1 MLTAL
6 TTGSVL
12 ALAPARLKFT
22 KLMISRGHYIG
33 EIVDEISAISEQVKL
48 RNKLGMTDLTVI
60 VENFFRDVLNAT
72 LDAQLENLNKKRSNE
87 PGLDLGDE
95 KIGLGIQVTS
105 TASSDKVNKTLEK
118 ITTDQAARYQKIVVL
133 AIGRRQTSYTLKPAL
148 VEKHKF
154 IEDNIWDID
163 TLARQVV
170 SLEIDRLQEVHRVV
184 RANTVR
190 LRIELEVPDDDGK
203 YPTSGFDHW
212 EPRIAT
218 KPGSGEPFLKF
229 YDTEY
234 AKLDDAERAKVRK
247 AIARLADRLI
257 LLPRITREFL
267 AMLFER
273 REPGKSRRHPAAFTP
288 HLLLS
293 KVKREYRGNDLNGE
307 LSILEHAGFVDI
319 EGEDP
324 HEYGPPEIN
333 VTISRND
340 DLLGGFVDFIE
351 KSGLSFRRVIGEAD
365 LSAF

>member
-1 MLTAL
+1 
-6 TTGSVL
+6 
-12 ALAPARLKFT
+12 
-22 KLMISRGHYIG
+22 MITRGHYIG
-33 EIVDEISAISEQVKL
+33 EIVDELSSISEQVKL

-60 VENFFRDVLNAT
+60 VENFFRDLLNAT
-72 LDAQLENLNKKRSNE
+72 LGAQLENLNKSRSNE

-118 ITTDQAARYQKIVVL
+118 ITADQSARYQKFVVL
-133 AIGRRQTSYTLKPAL
+133 TVGKKQSSYTLKPAL
-148 VEKHKF
+148 LVKHKF
-154 IEDNIWDID
+154 NEDNIWDID
-163 TLARQVV
+163 ALARQVV
-170 SLEIDRLQEVHRVV
+170 SLEIDRLQEVHRIV

-212 EPRIAT
+212 EPRIAP
-218 KPGSGEPFLKF
+218 KPGSGESFLKF

-234 AKLDDAERAKVRK
+234 QELDEADRVKVRK
-247 AIARLADRLI
+247 AITKLANRLI

-273 REPGKSRRHPAAFTP
+273 RERGQSRRHPSASTA

-293 KVKREYRGNDLNGE
+293 KVQREYRGSDLQGE

-324 HEYGPPEIN
+324 HEYGPPEIIIS
-333 VTISRND
+333 ISRND
-340 DLLGGFVDFIE
+340 DLLGGFVDYVE
-351 KSGLSFRRVIGEAD
+351 KSGHSFRKVIGEAD